1 MRPTCAEDDDDPSLV
16 GPVGAISSLVVAA
29 GLGFLGLRRTKLAG
43 LLLVILSL
51 GTVGILLVGTA
62 GAGPD
67 RPPLSA
73 ILTGSSGVGLVPI
86 LRVGLLFLVAGF
98 LMHGGRADVLPVT
111 GGSPSGTS
119 GRHHGH
125 TTPDHEAAPIRRRP
139 DRTPGSRLSRRV

>member
-73 ILTGSSGVGLVPI
+73 ILTDPAASVSYRSFVSACCSWSRASSC
-86 LRVGLLFLVAGF
+86 
-98 LMHGGRADVLPVT
+98 T
-111 GGSPSGTS
+111 GDALTS
-119 GRHHGH
+119 YR
-125 TTPDHEAAPIRRRP
+125 
-139 DRTPGSRLSRRV
+139 